1 MNTMRL
7 SAPAQALLSA
17 AAGVL
22 AVSMAM
28 TLWTSAASADQ
39 PIIWWA
45 GRAAGF
51 VAYLALWLSMM
62 FGMAV
67 SSKGMGGLLSKKLVM
82 DMHQQW
88 TLSAVVATA
97 VHVTTLVFH
106 SESGVTPLAAVIPF
120 ASARL
125 TGPVGIGTIALFG
138 LLIVAVSSWLR
149 THIPYNA
156 WRGIHALAF
165 GTMILALVHG
175 WTAGTDTSIEW
186 ARWLYAGS
194 AGLLVGGLVMRIGIA
209 VAGAASKPVR
219 LGAGAEGRHRTI
231 SPRAE

>member
-7 SAPAQALLSA
+7 SAPTQALLSA

-22 AVSMAM
+22 AMSMAM

-39 PIIWWA
+39 PLIWWA

-67 SSKGMGGLLSKKLVM
+67 SSKGMGGLLPKKLVM

-97 VHVTTLVFH
+97 VHVSTLVLH
-106 SESGVTPLAAVIPF
+106 SESGVTPLAAIVPF

-138 LLIVAVSSWLR
+138 LLIVSVSSWLR

-175 WTAGTDTSIEW
+175 WTAGTDSTVEW
-186 ARWLYAGS
+186 ARWLYALSG
-194 AGLLVGGLVMRIGIA
+194 GLLVGGLVTRIGLA
-209 VAGAASKPVR
+209 MSSSVSKPK
-219 LGAGAEGRHRTI
+219 
-231 SPRAE
+231 RARA